1 MKKLWKSGVALV
13 LVCAL
18 MFTQFN
24 TVNVFANTSVQAEE
38 SETKEQ
44 ITVSV
49 TVVGDSVHG
58 TEAHTR
64 FENWLV
70 NYKVTV
76 DKGATAD
83 DAFKKALE
91 SNGYS
96 YEKNS
101 WNFYYS
107 CGYNLYIIYV
117 LYFKKNAVDL
127 VAIIA
132 IIFLMIANW
141 GVVLA
146 VIGKFLTILMPFILG
161 FFFACFI
168 NPLVKRVHSLLN
180 RMKPGKGAKIKKAF
194 SVIISYVV
202 VIGVITVLLIYII
215 PQIKES
221 IGELGNT
228 IQDGYQYMITHQKEL
243 NEKIPFI
250 GLGGGIEYIKEF
262 AYKKIMSNGSEIL
275 PYVYHV
281 SSSLLTTSYNVLMG
295 LVISIYIIL
304 DMKKLKRSAR
314 KVVYALSPKK
324 KEQEVWQTMKQ
335 CSHIFNGFLIGKMI
349 DSLIIGILCL
359 IAMSILKLPYAL
371 LLSLIVCITN
381 MIPYFG
387 PIIGAIPGVMIYLFI
402 DIRYA
407 FIFALMILI
416 LQQFDGLYLGPKILG
431 DQTGIKP
438 LWVIFGITVGGAY
451 FGVMGMFLGVPVVAV
466 IMYLLQLFLD
476 KKLKKKNIS
485 TFDSK

>member
-1 MKKLWKSGVALV
+1 M
-13 LVCAL
+13 
-18 MFTQFN
+18 
-24 TVNVFANTSVQAEE
+24 E
-38 SETKEQ
+38 
-44 ITVSV
+44 
-49 TVVGDSVHG
+49 
-58 TEAHTR
+58 
-64 FENWLV
+64 
-70 NYKVTV
+70 
-76 DKGATAD
+76 
-83 DAFKKALE
+83 
-91 SNGYS
+91 
-96 YEKNS
+96 
-101 WNFYYS
+101 
-107 CGYNLYIIYV
+107 
-117 LYFKKNAVDL
+117 KKNKCLEILKTLVSNMWYIVAL

-215 PQIKES
+215 PQIKAS

-262 AYKKIMSNGSEIL
+262 AYKKIMSNGSEII

-281 SSSLLTTSYNVLMG
+281 SSSLLTTLYNVLMG

-324 KEQEVWQTMKQ
+324 KEQEVWETMKQ

>member
-1 MKKLWKSGVALV
+1 M
-13 LVCAL
+13 
-18 MFTQFN
+18 
-24 TVNVFANTSVQAEE
+24 E
-38 SETKEQ
+38 
-44 ITVSV
+44 
-49 TVVGDSVHG
+49 
-58 TEAHTR
+58 
-64 FENWLV
+64 
-70 NYKVTV
+70 
-76 DKGATAD
+76 
-83 DAFKKALE
+83 
-91 SNGYS
+91 
-96 YEKNS
+96 
-101 WNFYYS
+101 
-107 CGYNLYIIYV
+107 
-117 LYFKKNAVDL
+117 KKNKCLEILKTLVSNMWYIVAL

-215 PQIKES
+215 PQIKAS

-262 AYKKIMSNGSEIL
+262 AYKKIMSNGSEII

-281 SSSLLTTSYNVLMG
+281 SSSLLTMSYNVLMG

-324 KEQEVWQTMKQ
+324 KEQEVWETMKQ

-359 IAMSILKLPYAL
+359 IAMSILKLPYVL

>member
-1 MKKLWKSGVALV
+1 MEKKNKCLEILKTLVSNMWYIVAL
-13 LVCAL
+13 
-18 MFTQFN
+18 
-24 TVNVFANTSVQAEE
+24 
-38 SETKEQ
+38 
-44 ITVSV
+44 I
-49 TVVGDSVHG
+49 
-58 TEAHTR
+58 
-64 FENWLV
+64 
-70 NYKVTV
+70 
-76 DKGATAD
+76 
-83 DAFKKALE
+83 
-91 SNGYS
+91 
-96 YEKNS
+96 
-101 WNFYYS
+101 
-107 CGYNLYIIYV
+107 
-117 LYFKKNAVDL
+117 
-127 VAIIA
+127 AIIA

-215 PQIKES
+215 PQIKAS
-221 IGELGNT
+221 IGELVNT

>member
-1 MKKLWKSGVALV
+1 MEKKSKCLEILKTLVSNMWYIVA
-13 LVCAL
+13 
-18 MFTQFN
+18 
-24 TVNVFANTSVQAEE
+24 
-38 SETKEQ
+38 
-44 ITVSV
+44 
-49 TVVGDSVHG
+49 
-58 TEAHTR
+58 
-64 FENWLV
+64 
-70 NYKVTV
+70 
-76 DKGATAD
+76 
-83 DAFKKALE
+83 
-91 SNGYS
+91 
-96 YEKNS
+96 
-101 WNFYYS
+101 
-107 CGYNLYIIYV
+107 
-117 LYFKKNAVDL
+117 L

-180 RMKPGKGAKIKKAF
+180 RIKPGKGAKIKKAF

-215 PQIKES
+215 PQIKAS

-407 FIFALMILI
+407 LIFALMILI

-476 KKLKKKNIS
+476 KKLKKKDIS

>member
-1 MKKLWKSGVALV
+1 M
-13 LVCAL
+13 
-18 MFTQFN
+18 
-24 TVNVFANTSVQAEE
+24 E
-38 SETKEQ
+38 
-44 ITVSV
+44 
-49 TVVGDSVHG
+49 
-58 TEAHTR
+58 
-64 FENWLV
+64 
-70 NYKVTV
+70 
-76 DKGATAD
+76 
-83 DAFKKALE
+83 
-91 SNGYS
+91 
-96 YEKNS
+96 
-101 WNFYYS
+101 
-107 CGYNLYIIYV
+107 
-117 LYFKKNAVDL
+117 KKNKCLEILKTLVSNMWYIVAL

-215 PQIKES
+215 PQIKAS

-228 IQDGYQYMITHQKEL
+228 IQDGYQYMITHQKEI

-262 AYKKIMSNGSEIL
+262 AYKKIMSNGSEII

-324 KEQEVWQTMKQ
+324 KEQEVWETMKQ

>member
-1 MKKLWKSGVALV
+1 M
-13 LVCAL
+13 
-18 MFTQFN
+18 
-24 TVNVFANTSVQAEE
+24 E
-38 SETKEQ
+38 
-44 ITVSV
+44 
-49 TVVGDSVHG
+49 
-58 TEAHTR
+58 
-64 FENWLV
+64 
-70 NYKVTV
+70 
-76 DKGATAD
+76 
-83 DAFKKALE
+83 
-91 SNGYS
+91 
-96 YEKNS
+96 
-101 WNFYYS
+101 
-107 CGYNLYIIYV
+107 
-117 LYFKKNAVDL
+117 KKNKCLEILKTLVSNMWYIVAL

-202 VIGVITVLLIYII
+202 VISVITVLLIYII
-215 PQIKES
+215 PQIKAS

-262 AYKKIMSNGSEIL
+262 AYKKIMSNGSEII

-324 KEQEVWQTMKQ
+324 KEQEVWETMKQ

>member
-1 MKKLWKSGVALV
+1 M
-13 LVCAL
+13 
-18 MFTQFN
+18 
-24 TVNVFANTSVQAEE
+24 E
-38 SETKEQ
+38 
-44 ITVSV
+44 
-49 TVVGDSVHG
+49 
-58 TEAHTR
+58 
-64 FENWLV
+64 
-70 NYKVTV
+70 
-76 DKGATAD
+76 
-83 DAFKKALE
+83 
-91 SNGYS
+91 
-96 YEKNS
+96 
-101 WNFYYS
+101 
-107 CGYNLYIIYV
+107 
-117 LYFKKNAVDL
+117 KKNKCLEILKTLVSNMWYIVAL

-168 NPLVKRVHSLLN
+168 NPLVKRVLSLLN

-215 PQIKES
+215 PQIKAS

>member
-1 MKKLWKSGVALV
+1 MEKKSKCLEILKTLVSNMWYIVA
-13 LVCAL
+13 
-18 MFTQFN
+18 
-24 TVNVFANTSVQAEE
+24 
-38 SETKEQ
+38 
-44 ITVSV
+44 
-49 TVVGDSVHG
+49 
-58 TEAHTR
+58 
-64 FENWLV
+64 
-70 NYKVTV
+70 
-76 DKGATAD
+76 
-83 DAFKKALE
+83 
-91 SNGYS
+91 
-96 YEKNS
+96 
-101 WNFYYS
+101 
-107 CGYNLYIIYV
+107 
-117 LYFKKNAVDL
+117 L

-180 RMKPGKGAKIKKAF
+180 RIKPGKGAKIKKAF
-194 SVIISYVV
+194 SVIISYVI

-215 PQIKES
+215 PQIKAS

>member
-1 MKKLWKSGVALV
+1 M
-13 LVCAL
+13 
-18 MFTQFN
+18 
-24 TVNVFANTSVQAEE
+24 E
-38 SETKEQ
+38 
-44 ITVSV
+44 
-49 TVVGDSVHG
+49 
-58 TEAHTR
+58 
-64 FENWLV
+64 
-70 NYKVTV
+70 
-76 DKGATAD
+76 
-83 DAFKKALE
+83 
-91 SNGYS
+91 
-96 YEKNS
+96 
-101 WNFYYS
+101 
-107 CGYNLYIIYV
+107 
-117 LYFKKNAVDL
+117 KKNKCLEILKTLVSNMWCIVAL

-180 RMKPGKGAKIKKAF
+180 QMKPGKGAKIKKAF
-194 SVIISYVV
+194 SVIVSYVV

-215 PQIKES
+215 PQIKAS

>member
-1 MKKLWKSGVALV
+1 M
-13 LVCAL
+13 
-18 MFTQFN
+18 
-24 TVNVFANTSVQAEE
+24 E
-38 SETKEQ
+38 
-44 ITVSV
+44 
-49 TVVGDSVHG
+49 
-58 TEAHTR
+58 
-64 FENWLV
+64 
-70 NYKVTV
+70 
-76 DKGATAD
+76 
-83 DAFKKALE
+83 
-91 SNGYS
+91 
-96 YEKNS
+96 
-101 WNFYYS
+101 
-107 CGYNLYIIYV
+107 
-117 LYFKKNAVDL
+117 KKNKCLEILKTLVSNMWYIVAL

-215 PQIKES
+215 PQIKAS

-262 AYKKIMSNGSEIL
+262 AYKKIMSNGSEII
-275 PYVYHV
+275 PYVEHV
-281 SSSLLTTSYNVLMG
+281 SSSLLTMSYNVLMG

-324 KEQEVWQTMKQ
+324 KEQEVWETMKQ

>member
-1 MKKLWKSGVALV
+1 M
-13 LVCAL
+13 
-18 MFTQFN
+18 
-24 TVNVFANTSVQAEE
+24 E
-38 SETKEQ
+38 
-44 ITVSV
+44 
-49 TVVGDSVHG
+49 
-58 TEAHTR
+58 
-64 FENWLV
+64 
-70 NYKVTV
+70 
-76 DKGATAD
+76 
-83 DAFKKALE
+83 
-91 SNGYS
+91 
-96 YEKNS
+96 
-101 WNFYYS
+101 
-107 CGYNLYIIYV
+107 
-117 LYFKKNAVDL
+117 KKNKCLEILKTLVSNMWYIVAL

-215 PQIKES
+215 PQIKAS

-451 FGVMGMFLGVPVVAV
+451 FGVMGMFIGVPVVAV

>member
-1 MKKLWKSGVALV
+1 M
-13 LVCAL
+13 
-18 MFTQFN
+18 
-24 TVNVFANTSVQAEE
+24 E
-38 SETKEQ
+38 
-44 ITVSV
+44 
-49 TVVGDSVHG
+49 
-58 TEAHTR
+58 
-64 FENWLV
+64 
-70 NYKVTV
+70 
-76 DKGATAD
+76 
-83 DAFKKALE
+83 
-91 SNGYS
+91 
-96 YEKNS
+96 
-101 WNFYYS
+101 
-107 CGYNLYIIYV
+107 
-117 LYFKKNAVDL
+117 KKNKCLEILKTLVSNMWYIVAL

-180 RMKPGKGAKIKKAF
+180 RIKPGKGAKIKKAF

-215 PQIKES
+215 PQIKAS

-476 KKLKKKNIS
+476 KKLKKKDIS

>member
-1 MKKLWKSGVALV
+1 M
-13 LVCAL
+13 
-18 MFTQFN
+18 
-24 TVNVFANTSVQAEE
+24 E
-38 SETKEQ
+38 
-44 ITVSV
+44 
-49 TVVGDSVHG
+49 
-58 TEAHTR
+58 
-64 FENWLV
+64 
-70 NYKVTV
+70 
-76 DKGATAD
+76 
-83 DAFKKALE
+83 
-91 SNGYS
+91 
-96 YEKNS
+96 
-101 WNFYYS
+101 
-107 CGYNLYIIYV
+107 
-117 LYFKKNAVDL
+117 KKNKCLEILKTLVSNMWYIVAL

-349 DSLIIGILCL
+349 DSPIIGILCL

>member
-1 MKKLWKSGVALV
+1 M
-13 LVCAL
+13 
-18 MFTQFN
+18 
-24 TVNVFANTSVQAEE
+24 E
-38 SETKEQ
+38 
-44 ITVSV
+44 
-49 TVVGDSVHG
+49 
-58 TEAHTR
+58 
-64 FENWLV
+64 
-70 NYKVTV
+70 
-76 DKGATAD
+76 
-83 DAFKKALE
+83 
-91 SNGYS
+91 
-96 YEKNS
+96 
-101 WNFYYS
+101 
-107 CGYNLYIIYV
+107 
-117 LYFKKNAVDL
+117 KKNKCLEVLKTLMSNMWYIVAL

-141 GVVLA
+141 GIVLA

-180 RMKPGKGAKIKKAF
+180 RIKPGKGAKIKKAF

-221 IGELGNT
+221 IGELGKT

-324 KEQEVWQTMKQ
+324 KEQEVWETLKQ

-416 LQQFDGLYLGPKILG
+416 LQQFDGLYLGTKILG

-476 KKLKKKNIS
+476 KKLKKKDIS
-485 TFDSK
+485 IFDSK

>member
-1 MKKLWKSGVALV
+1 M
-13 LVCAL
+13 
-18 MFTQFN
+18 
-24 TVNVFANTSVQAEE
+24 E
-38 SETKEQ
+38 
-44 ITVSV
+44 
-49 TVVGDSVHG
+49 
-58 TEAHTR
+58 
-64 FENWLV
+64 
-70 NYKVTV
+70 
-76 DKGATAD
+76 
-83 DAFKKALE
+83 
-91 SNGYS
+91 
-96 YEKNS
+96 
-101 WNFYYS
+101 
-107 CGYNLYIIYV
+107 
-117 LYFKKNAVDL
+117 KKNKCLEILKTLVSNMWYIVAL

-180 RMKPGKGAKIKKAF
+180 RIKPGKGAKIKKAF

-476 KKLKKKNIS
+476 KKLKKKDIS

>member
-1 MKKLWKSGVALV
+1 M
-13 LVCAL
+13 
-18 MFTQFN
+18 
-24 TVNVFANTSVQAEE
+24 E
-38 SETKEQ
+38 
-44 ITVSV
+44 
-49 TVVGDSVHG
+49 
-58 TEAHTR
+58 
-64 FENWLV
+64 
-70 NYKVTV
+70 
-76 DKGATAD
+76 
-83 DAFKKALE
+83 
-91 SNGYS
+91 
-96 YEKNS
+96 
-101 WNFYYS
+101 
-107 CGYNLYIIYV
+107 
-117 LYFKKNAVDL
+117 KKNKCLEILKTLVSNMWYIVAL

-215 PQIKES
+215 PQIKAS

-262 AYKKIMSNGSEIL
+262 AYKKIMSNGSEII

-281 SSSLLTTSYNVLMG
+281 SSSLLTMSYNVLMG
-295 LVISIYIIL
+295 LVISNYIIL

-324 KEQEVWQTMKQ
+324 KEQEVWETMKQ

>member
-1 MKKLWKSGVALV
+1 M
-13 LVCAL
+13 
-18 MFTQFN
+18 
-24 TVNVFANTSVQAEE
+24 E
-38 SETKEQ
+38 
-44 ITVSV
+44 
-49 TVVGDSVHG
+49 
-58 TEAHTR
+58 
-64 FENWLV
+64 
-70 NYKVTV
+70 
-76 DKGATAD
+76 
-83 DAFKKALE
+83 
-91 SNGYS
+91 
-96 YEKNS
+96 
-101 WNFYYS
+101 
-107 CGYNLYIIYV
+107 
-117 LYFKKNAVDL
+117 KKNKCLEILKTLVSNMWYIVAL

-215 PQIKES
+215 PQIKAS

-281 SSSLLTTSYNVLMG
+281 SSSLLTMSYNVLMG

-476 KKLKKKNIS
+476 KKLKKKDIS

>member
-1 MKKLWKSGVALV
+1 M
-13 LVCAL
+13 
-18 MFTQFN
+18 
-24 TVNVFANTSVQAEE
+24 E
-38 SETKEQ
+38 
-44 ITVSV
+44 
-49 TVVGDSVHG
+49 
-58 TEAHTR
+58 
-64 FENWLV
+64 
-70 NYKVTV
+70 
-76 DKGATAD
+76 
-83 DAFKKALE
+83 
-91 SNGYS
+91 
-96 YEKNS
+96 
-101 WNFYYS
+101 
-107 CGYNLYIIYV
+107 
-117 LYFKKNAVDL
+117 KKNKCLEILKTLVSNMWYIVAL

-215 PQIKES
+215 PQIKAS

-407 FIFALMILI
+407 FIFALLILI

>member
-1 MKKLWKSGVALV
+1 M
-13 LVCAL
+13 
-18 MFTQFN
+18 
-24 TVNVFANTSVQAEE
+24 E
-38 SETKEQ
+38 
-44 ITVSV
+44 
-49 TVVGDSVHG
+49 
-58 TEAHTR
+58 
-64 FENWLV
+64 
-70 NYKVTV
+70 
-76 DKGATAD
+76 
-83 DAFKKALE
+83 
-91 SNGYS
+91 
-96 YEKNS
+96 
-101 WNFYYS
+101 
-107 CGYNLYIIYV
+107 
-117 LYFKKNAVDL
+117 KKNKCLEILKTLVSNMWYIVAL

-161 FFFACFI
+161 FFFFFFI

-180 RMKPGKGAKIKKAF
+180 RIKPGKGAKIKKAF

>member
-1 MKKLWKSGVALV
+1 M
-13 LVCAL
+13 
-18 MFTQFN
+18 
-24 TVNVFANTSVQAEE
+24 E
-38 SETKEQ
+38 
-44 ITVSV
+44 
-49 TVVGDSVHG
+49 
-58 TEAHTR
+58 
-64 FENWLV
+64 
-70 NYKVTV
+70 
-76 DKGATAD
+76 
-83 DAFKKALE
+83 
-91 SNGYS
+91 
-96 YEKNS
+96 
-101 WNFYYS
+101 
-107 CGYNLYIIYV
+107 
-117 LYFKKNAVDL
+117 KKNNCLEILKTLVSNMWYIVAL

>member
-1 MKKLWKSGVALV
+1 M
-13 LVCAL
+13 
-18 MFTQFN
+18 
-24 TVNVFANTSVQAEE
+24 E
-38 SETKEQ
+38 
-44 ITVSV
+44 
-49 TVVGDSVHG
+49 
-58 TEAHTR
+58 
-64 FENWLV
+64 
-70 NYKVTV
+70 
-76 DKGATAD
+76 
-83 DAFKKALE
+83 
-91 SNGYS
+91 
-96 YEKNS
+96 
-101 WNFYYS
+101 
-107 CGYNLYIIYV
+107 
-117 LYFKKNAVDL
+117 KKNKCLEILKTLVSNMWYIVAL

-215 PQIKES
+215 PQIKAS

-262 AYKKIMSNGSEIL
+262 AYKKIMSNGSEIIL
-275 PYVYHV
+275 YVYHV

-324 KEQEVWQTMKQ
+324 KEQEVWETMKQ

>member
-1 MKKLWKSGVALV
+1 M
-13 LVCAL
+13 
-18 MFTQFN
+18 
-24 TVNVFANTSVQAEE
+24 E
-38 SETKEQ
+38 
-44 ITVSV
+44 
-49 TVVGDSVHG
+49 
-58 TEAHTR
+58 
-64 FENWLV
+64 
-70 NYKVTV
+70 
-76 DKGATAD
+76 
-83 DAFKKALE
+83 
-91 SNGYS
+91 
-96 YEKNS
+96 
-101 WNFYYS
+101 
-107 CGYNLYIIYV
+107 
-117 LYFKKNAVDL
+117 KKNKCLEILKTLVSNMWYIVAL

-202 VIGVITVLLIYII
+202 VIGVIIVLLIYII

>member
-1 MKKLWKSGVALV
+1 M
-13 LVCAL
+13 
-18 MFTQFN
+18 
-24 TVNVFANTSVQAEE
+24 
-38 SETKEQ
+38 ETKSKGLE
-44 ITVSV
+44 ILKT
-49 TVVGDSVHG
+49 
-58 TEAHTR
+58 
-64 FENWLV
+64 LV
-70 NYKVTV
+70 QNM
-76 DKGATAD
+76 
-83 DAFKKALE
+83 
-91 SNGYS
+91 
-96 YEKNS
+96 
-101 WNFYYS
+101 W
-107 CGYNLYIIYV
+107 YIV
-117 LYFKKNAVDL
+117 AL

-215 PQIKES
+215 PQIKAS

-262 AYKKIMSNGSEIL
+262 AYKKIMSNGSEII

-281 SSSLLTTSYNVLMG
+281 SSSLLTMSYNVLMG

-324 KEQEVWQTMKQ
+324 KEQEVWETMKQ

>member
-1 MKKLWKSGVALV
+1 M
-13 LVCAL
+13 
-18 MFTQFN
+18 
-24 TVNVFANTSVQAEE
+24 E
-38 SETKEQ
+38 
-44 ITVSV
+44 
-49 TVVGDSVHG
+49 
-58 TEAHTR
+58 
-64 FENWLV
+64 
-70 NYKVTV
+70 
-76 DKGATAD
+76 
-83 DAFKKALE
+83 
-91 SNGYS
+91 
-96 YEKNS
+96 
-101 WNFYYS
+101 
-107 CGYNLYIIYV
+107 
-117 LYFKKNAVDL
+117 KKNKCLEILKTLVSNMWYIVAL

-228 IQDGYQYMITHQKEL
+228 IQDGYKYMITHQKEL

-335 CSHIFNGFLIGKMI
+335 CCHIFNGFLIGKMI

-431 DQTGIKP
+431 DKTGIKP

>member
-1 MKKLWKSGVALV
+1 M
-13 LVCAL
+13 
-18 MFTQFN
+18 
-24 TVNVFANTSVQAEE
+24 E
-38 SETKEQ
+38 
-44 ITVSV
+44 
-49 TVVGDSVHG
+49 
-58 TEAHTR
+58 
-64 FENWLV
+64 
-70 NYKVTV
+70 
-76 DKGATAD
+76 
-83 DAFKKALE
+83 
-91 SNGYS
+91 
-96 YEKNS
+96 
-101 WNFYYS
+101 
-107 CGYNLYIIYV
+107 
-117 LYFKKNAVDL
+117 KKNKCLEILKTLVSNMWYIVAL

-215 PQIKES
+215 PQIKAS

-262 AYKKIMSNGSEIL
+262 AYKKIMSNGSEII

-324 KEQEVWQTMKQ
+324 KEQEVWETMKQ

-387 PIIGAIPGVMIYLFI
+387 PIIGVIPGVMIYLFI

>member
-1 MKKLWKSGVALV
+1 M
-13 LVCAL
+13 
-18 MFTQFN
+18 
-24 TVNVFANTSVQAEE
+24 E
-38 SETKEQ
+38 
-44 ITVSV
+44 
-49 TVVGDSVHG
+49 
-58 TEAHTR
+58 
-64 FENWLV
+64 
-70 NYKVTV
+70 
-76 DKGATAD
+76 
-83 DAFKKALE
+83 
-91 SNGYS
+91 
-96 YEKNS
+96 
-101 WNFYYS
+101 
-107 CGYNLYIIYV
+107 
-117 LYFKKNAVDL
+117 KKNKCLEILKTLVSNMWYIVAL

-180 RMKPGKGAKIKKAF
+180 RMKPGKGEKIKKAF

-215 PQIKES
+215 PQIKAS

-262 AYKKIMSNGSEIL
+262 AYKKIMSNGSEII

-281 SSSLLTTSYNVLMG
+281 SSSLLTMSYNVLMG

-324 KEQEVWQTMKQ
+324 KEQEVWETMKQ

>member
-1 MKKLWKSGVALV
+1 M
-13 LVCAL
+13 
-18 MFTQFN
+18 
-24 TVNVFANTSVQAEE
+24 E
-38 SETKEQ
+38 
-44 ITVSV
+44 
-49 TVVGDSVHG
+49 
-58 TEAHTR
+58 
-64 FENWLV
+64 
-70 NYKVTV
+70 
-76 DKGATAD
+76 
-83 DAFKKALE
+83 
-91 SNGYS
+91 
-96 YEKNS
+96 
-101 WNFYYS
+101 
-107 CGYNLYIIYV
+107 
-117 LYFKKNAVDL
+117 KKNKCLEILKTLVSNMWYIVAL

-215 PQIKES
+215 PQIKAS

-262 AYKKIMSNGSEIL
+262 AYKKIMSNGSEII

-324 KEQEVWQTMKQ
+324 KEQEVWETMKQ

-359 IAMSILKLPYAL
+359 VAMSILKLPYAL

>member
-1 MKKLWKSGVALV
+1 M
-13 LVCAL
+13 
-18 MFTQFN
+18 
-24 TVNVFANTSVQAEE
+24 E
-38 SETKEQ
+38 
-44 ITVSV
+44 
-49 TVVGDSVHG
+49 
-58 TEAHTR
+58 
-64 FENWLV
+64 
-70 NYKVTV
+70 
-76 DKGATAD
+76 
-83 DAFKKALE
+83 
-91 SNGYS
+91 
-96 YEKNS
+96 
-101 WNFYYS
+101 
-107 CGYNLYIIYV
+107 
-117 LYFKKNAVDL
+117 KKNKCLEILKTLVSNMWYIVAL

-335 CSHIFNGFLIGKMI
+335 CSHIFNGFLIGEMI

>member
-1 MKKLWKSGVALV
+1 M
-13 LVCAL
+13 
-18 MFTQFN
+18 
-24 TVNVFANTSVQAEE
+24 E
-38 SETKEQ
+38 
-44 ITVSV
+44 
-49 TVVGDSVHG
+49 
-58 TEAHTR
+58 
-64 FENWLV
+64 
-70 NYKVTV
+70 
-76 DKGATAD
+76 
-83 DAFKKALE
+83 
-91 SNGYS
+91 
-96 YEKNS
+96 
-101 WNFYYS
+101 
-107 CGYNLYIIYV
+107 
-117 LYFKKNAVDL
+117 KKNKCLEILKTLVSNMWYIVAL

-215 PQIKES
+215 PQIKAS

-324 KEQEVWQTMKQ
+324 KEQEVWETLKQ

>member
-1 MKKLWKSGVALV
+1 M
-13 LVCAL
+13 
-18 MFTQFN
+18 
-24 TVNVFANTSVQAEE
+24 E
-38 SETKEQ
+38 
-44 ITVSV
+44 
-49 TVVGDSVHG
+49 
-58 TEAHTR
+58 
-64 FENWLV
+64 
-70 NYKVTV
+70 
-76 DKGATAD
+76 
-83 DAFKKALE
+83 
-91 SNGYS
+91 
-96 YEKNS
+96 
-101 WNFYYS
+101 
-107 CGYNLYIIYV
+107 
-117 LYFKKNAVDL
+117 KKNKCLEILKTLVSNMWYIVAL

-228 IQDGYQYMITHQKEL
+228 IQDGYEYMITHQKEL

>member
-1 MKKLWKSGVALV
+1 M
-13 LVCAL
+13 
-18 MFTQFN
+18 
-24 TVNVFANTSVQAEE
+24 E
-38 SETKEQ
+38 
-44 ITVSV
+44 
-49 TVVGDSVHG
+49 
-58 TEAHTR
+58 
-64 FENWLV
+64 
-70 NYKVTV
+70 
-76 DKGATAD
+76 
-83 DAFKKALE
+83 
-91 SNGYS
+91 
-96 YEKNS
+96 
-101 WNFYYS
+101 
-107 CGYNLYIIYV
+107 
-117 LYFKKNAVDL
+117 KKNKCLEILKTLVSNMWYIVAL

-215 PQIKES
+215 PQIKAS

-262 AYKKIMSNGSEIL
+262 AYKKIISNGSEIL

>member
-1 MKKLWKSGVALV
+1 M
-13 LVCAL
+13 
-18 MFTQFN
+18 
-24 TVNVFANTSVQAEE
+24 E
-38 SETKEQ
+38 
-44 ITVSV
+44 
-49 TVVGDSVHG
+49 
-58 TEAHTR
+58 
-64 FENWLV
+64 
-70 NYKVTV
+70 
-76 DKGATAD
+76 
-83 DAFKKALE
+83 
-91 SNGYS
+91 
-96 YEKNS
+96 
-101 WNFYYS
+101 
-107 CGYNLYIIYV
+107 
-117 LYFKKNAVDL
+117 KKNKCLEILKTLVSNMWYIVAL

-371 LLSLIVCITN
+371 LLSLIVYITN

>member
-1 MKKLWKSGVALV
+1 M
-13 LVCAL
+13 
-18 MFTQFN
+18 
-24 TVNVFANTSVQAEE
+24 E
-38 SETKEQ
+38 
-44 ITVSV
+44 
-49 TVVGDSVHG
+49 
-58 TEAHTR
+58 
-64 FENWLV
+64 
-70 NYKVTV
+70 
-76 DKGATAD
+76 
-83 DAFKKALE
+83 
-91 SNGYS
+91 
-96 YEKNS
+96 
-101 WNFYYS
+101 
-107 CGYNLYIIYV
+107 
-117 LYFKKNAVDL
+117 KKNKCLEILKTLVSNMWYIVAL

-215 PQIKES
+215 PQIKAS

-228 IQDGYQYMITHQKEL
+228 VQDGYQYMITHQKEL

-476 KKLKKKNIS
+476 KKLKKKDIS
-485 TFDSK
+485 IFDSK